1 MANMSISFDAGRL
14 TELGEDLGDQEF
26 LQQTVAVYL
35 AELPGRTAMMH
46 HAVRTDDRRLL
57 EESAHS
63 LGSASAMLG
72 ALELADACR
81 SVEQHAGTADMDSL
95 MVLVDLWTSSVDRA
109 EVALGQWLSTQG
121 SNL

>member
-1 MANMSISFDAGRL
+1 MSISFDAGLGRL
-14 TELGEDLGDQEF
+14 TELGEDLGDPSSF
-26 LQQTVAVYL
+26 GRRSRSTWTNC
-35 AELPGRTAMMH
+35 PGGSAMMH

-57 EESAHS
+57 EDSAHS

-81 SVEQHAGTADMDSL
+81 SVEQLAATADMDSL
-95 MVLVDLWTSSVDRA
+95 MVLVDLWTSAVERA
-109 EVALGQWLSTQG
+109 EAALRQWLSAQG